1 MIEVHLY
8 GELRRHVQK
17 KITSDQSIIRLFVGD
32 EETVGGA
39 LHRLGIDPT
48 LVGQIFL
55 NRKLLSSRCSMAPWL
70 GYQSV
75 HERVPVGQSYLEAP
89 IHSGDRLGVFPR
101 NMAML
106 VV

>member
-8 GELRRHVQK
+8 GDLRRYPHERR
-17 KITSDQSIIRLFVGD
+17 TSDQSAIQLPVRHAD
-32 EETVGGA
+32 TVGGA
-39 LHRLGIDPT
+39 LHRLGIDPKQ
-48 LVGQIFL
+48 VGQVFL
-55 NRKLLSSRCSMAPWL
+55 NSKLLYSRCSMAPWL

-75 HERVPVGQSYLEAP
+75 HERVPIGQSYLDAP
-89 IHSGDRLGVFPR
+89 IHSGDRLGVFPT